1 MIRSARLISGTWL
14 CLLAAFAC
22 APAQA
27 ADDVSQGIEV
37 LLAVGPEGK
46 GHREAQAAWK
56 TVSTAPAARLPELLA
71 ALDTAGPLAANWL
84 RSAVETIADHV
95 PAEEQKNVAGQLEP
109 FVTDAKHV
117 PTARRLAYDVL
128 ARFDP
133 TAADRLM
140 PGFLND
146 PSTELRRESIERLLT
161 QAAASKDEAA
171 SKKLQRQA
179 FEAAR
184 DLDQIKSLAEKLEK
198 LGEPVDL
205 PSHFGFVMQ
214 WKLIGPFDNAG
225 EKGFDVA
232 YPPETEINPA
242 AKYPG
247 KEGKEVG
254 WIDHTTTDKHGVVD
268 LNAALGKSKG
278 AAAYAFA
285 EFRAAKAGPVDIR
298 VGSNNAVKV
307 WINGK
312 LCDSRRVYHAGFEI
326 DQYISRAELSAGE
339 NRILVKVCENEQTE
353 SWAQDWNFQLRVCD
367 AVGTAVLSADRVAG
381 K

>member
-1 MIRSARLISGTWL
+1 MIRSARLAFGTIL
-14 CLLAAFAC
+14 CALTGFICTNAE
-22 APAQA
+22 A
-27 ADDVSQGIEV
+27 ADDVAQGIEI

-46 GHREAQAAWK
+46 GHREAQAAWR
-56 TVSTAPAARLPELLA
+56 TVSAAPASSLPELLA
-71 ALDTAGPLAANWL
+71 ALDKANPLAANWL
-84 RSAVETIADHV
+84 RAAAETIADKV
-95 PAEEQKNVAGQLEP
+95 PADEQKPVAAQLEK
-109 FVTDAKHV
+109 FVTEVNHV
-117 PTARRLAYDVL
+117 PTARRLAYDILV
-128 ARFDP
+128 RFDT

-146 PSTELRRESIERLLT
+146 SSTELRREAIDRLLE
-161 QAAASKDEAA
+161 QAAIAKDEAV

-179 FEAAR
+179 FDAAR
-184 DLDQIKSLAEKLEK
+184 DLDQIKTLSEKLEK
-198 LGEPVDL
+198 LGETVDL
-205 PSHFGFVMQ
+205 PTHFGFVMQ

-232 YPPETEINPA
+232 YPPETEINPS

-247 KEGKEVG
+247 KEGEEVG

-278 AAAYAFA
+278 AAGYAFA
-285 EFRAAKAGPVDIR
+285 VFRAAKAGPVDIR

-312 LCDSRRVYHAGFEI
+312 LCDSRRVYHSGFAI
-326 DQYISRAELSAGE
+326 DQYTSRAELVAGE

-367 AVGTAVLSADRVAG
+367 AVGTAVLSADRLAG

>member
-1 MIRSARLISGTWL
+1 MIRSACIAFGTLL
-14 CLLAAFAC
+14 CILACFTDAN
-22 APAQA
+22 AQSS
-27 ADDVSQGIEV
+27 DDVAQGIKV
-37 LLAVGPEGK
+37 LQSVGPEGK
-46 GHREAQAAWK
+46 GHREAQAAWR
-56 TVSTAPAARLPELLA
+56 TVSAAPASSLPELLA
-71 ALDTAGPLAANWL
+71 ALDQAGPLAANWL
-84 RSAVETIADHV
+84 RSAVETVADKV
-95 PAEEQKNVAGQLEP
+95 PAGERKPVAAQLEK
-109 FVTDAKHV
+109 FVTEVQHV
-117 PTARRLAYDVL
+117 PTARRLAYDILV
-128 ARFDP
+128 RFDAS
-133 TAADRLM
+133 AADRLM

-146 PSTELRRESIERLLT
+146 PSTELRRESIERLLE
-161 QAAASKDEAA
+161 QAATAKDEAE

-184 DLDQIKSLAEKLEK
+184 DLDQIKTLAEKLEK
-198 LGEPVDL
+198 LGESVDL
-205 PSHFGFVMQ
+205 PTHFGFVMQ
-214 WKLIGPFDNAG
+214 WKLIGPFDNMG

-232 YPPETEINPA
+232 YPPEAEINPT

-247 KEGKEVG
+247 KDGKEVS
-254 WIDHTTTDKHGVVD
+254 WIDHTTADKHGVVD

-285 EFRAAKAGPVDIR
+285 EFRAAQAGPVDIR

-312 LCDSRRVYHAGFEI
+312 LCESRRVYHSGFAI
-326 DQYISRAELSAGE
+326 DQYISRAELNAGV

-367 AVGTAVLSADRVAG
+367 AVGTAVLSADRLAG

>member
-1 MIRSARLISGTWL
+1 MIRSARFAFGTIL
-14 CLLAAFAC
+14 CILAGFAC
-22 APAQA
+22 ANAA
-27 ADDVSQGIEV
+27 SADDVARGIEV

-46 GHREAQAAWK
+46 GHREAQAAWR
-56 TVSTAPAARLPELLA
+56 TVSTAPAGSLPELLA
-71 ALDTAGPLAANWL
+71 ALDKASPLAANWI
-84 RSAVETIADHV
+84 RSAVETIADKV
-95 PAEEQKNVAGQLEP
+95 PADEQKPVAAQLEK
-109 FVTDAKHV
+109 FVTEVSHV
-117 PTARRLAYDVL
+117 PTARRLAYDILV
-128 ARFDP
+128 RFDA

-140 PGFLND
+140 PGFLSD
-146 PSTELRRESIERLLT
+146 PSTELRRESIDRLLA
-161 QAAASKDEAA
+161 QAATTKDEAEA
-171 SKKLQRQA
+171 KKLQRQA
-179 FEAAR
+179 FDAAR
-184 DLDQIKSLAEKLEK
+184 DLDQIKTLAEKLEK

-205 PSHFGFVMQ
+205 PTHFGFVMQ

-225 EKGFDVA
+225 EKGFDVP
-232 YPPETEINPA
+232 YPPETESNPA

-247 KEGKEVG
+247 KDGKEVG

-285 EFRAAKAGPVDIR
+285 VFRAAKAGPVDIR

-312 LCDSRRVYHAGFEI
+312 LCDSRRVYHSGFAI
-326 DQYISRAELSAGE
+326 DQYTSRAELAAGE

-367 AVGTAVLSADRVAG
+367 AVGTAVLSADRLAG

>member
-1 MIRSARLISGTWL
+1 MIRSVRFASGTL
-14 CLLAAFAC
+14 ICILAGLTAADC
-22 APAQA
+22 RA
-27 ADDVSQGIEV
+27 ADDVAQGIEV
-37 LLAVGPEGK
+37 LLSVGPEGK
-46 GHREAQAAWK
+46 GHREAQAAWRV
-56 TVSTAPAARLPELLA
+56 VSKAPAGSLPELLA
-71 ALDTAGPLAANWL
+71 ALDKASPLAANWL
-84 RSAVETIADHV
+84 RSAVETIADGV
-95 PAEEQKNVAGQLEP
+95 PAGEQKAVAAQLEQ
-109 FVTDAKHV
+109 FVAEVAHV
-117 PTARRLAYDVL
+117 PTARRLAYDIL
-128 ARFDP
+128 IRFDA

-146 PSTELRRESIERLLT
+146 PSTELRRESIERLLA
-161 QAAASKDEAA
+161 QAATAKDEAT
-171 SKKLQRQA
+171 SKQLQRQA

-184 DLDQIKSLAEKLEK
+184 DLDQIKTLAEKLEK

-205 PSHFGFVMQ
+205 PTHFGFVMQ

-232 YPPETEINPA
+232 YPPETEINPS

-278 AAAYAFA
+278 AAAYAYA
-285 EFRAAKAGPVDIR
+285 VFRAAKSGPVDIR
-298 VGSNNAVKV
+298 IGSNNAVKV

-312 LCDSRRVYHAGFEI
+312 LCDSRRVYHSGFAI
-326 DQYISRAELSAGE
+326 DQYTSRAELAAGE